1 MNKERMW
8 KVMITFDK
16 KRPLYRVYRNVDGE
30 RKEIR
35 NLVLYTQRAAQDLAD
50 ELNRR
55 EAERC
60 G

>member
-16 KRPLYRVYRNVDGE
+16 KRPLYRVYRNVAGE

-35 NLVLYTQRAAQDLAD
+35 NLVLYTQREAQDLAD

-55 EAERC
+55 EARI
-60 G
+60 

>member
-30 RKEIR
+30 RKETATWYCTR
-35 NLVLYTQRAAQDLAD
+35 SARHRTLRTS
-50 ELNRR
+50 
-55 EAERC
+55 
-60 G
+60 

>member
-16 KRPLYRVYRNVDGE
+16 KRPLYRVYRNVDGK

-55 EAERC
+55 EART
-60 G
+60 